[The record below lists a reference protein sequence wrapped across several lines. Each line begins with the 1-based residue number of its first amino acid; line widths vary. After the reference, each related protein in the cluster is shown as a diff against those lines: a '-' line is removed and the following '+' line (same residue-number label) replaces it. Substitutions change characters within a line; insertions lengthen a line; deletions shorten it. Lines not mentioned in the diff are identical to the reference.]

1 MWRSLLGT
9 HPAGPEQAPGTR
21 APQADAQH
29 AAAPPAPQPPVIA
42 TPDDADESPSDDA
55 AGAPDRAAPSRLP
68 PPPRNASLAPSDRRR
83 TPARPSHPVR
93 SKVALA
99 PGRSALDWA
108 RYKST
113 HDLRGGVRGLL
124 RVTPSEL
131 KRHNQRS
138 DAWTS
143 LQGRVYNITPYL
155 EYHPGGVPEL
165 MRAAGRDGTDLFFK
179 THAWVN
185 VDALLDSAVVG
196 VLVPDDSEDAQ

>member
-9 HPAGPEQAPGTR
+9 HPAGHEQDPGTR
-21 APQADAQH
+21 ASQADAQQ
-29 AAAPPAPQPPVIA
+29 AAAPAAPQPSVIT
-42 TPDDADESPSDDA
+42 TPGDADESLPDDA
-55 AGAPDRAAPSRLP
+55 AGAPDRTAQSRLP
-68 PPPRNASLAPSDRRR
+68 APPRDASLAPSGARRA
-83 TPARPSHPVR
+83 PALPSRPVR

-99 PGRSALDWA
+99 PGRSPLDWA
-108 RYKST
+108 QYKST
-113 HDLRGGVRGLL
+113 HDLRGGVRTLL
-124 RVTPSEL
+124 RVMPSEL

-165 MRAAGRDGTDLFFK
+165 MRVAGRDGTDLFFK

-185 VDALLDSAVVG
+185 VDALLGSALVG

>member
-1 MWRSLLGT
+1 M
-9 HPAGPEQAPGTR
+9 
-21 APQADAQH
+21 
-29 AAAPPAPQPPVIA
+29 
-42 TPDDADESPSDDA
+42 
-55 AGAPDRAAPSRLP
+55 
-68 PPPRNASLAPSDRRR
+68 
-83 TPARPSHPVR
+83 
-93 SKVALA
+93 
-99 PGRSALDWA
+99 
-108 RYKST
+108 
-113 HDLRGGVRGLL
+113 
-124 RVTPSEL
+124 TPSEL